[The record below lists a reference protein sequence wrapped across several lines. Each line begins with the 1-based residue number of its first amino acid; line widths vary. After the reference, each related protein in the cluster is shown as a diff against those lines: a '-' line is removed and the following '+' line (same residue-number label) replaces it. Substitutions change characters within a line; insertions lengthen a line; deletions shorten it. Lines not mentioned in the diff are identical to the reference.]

1 MVLSVGKSFLLRF
14 PSCRFF
20 RTCRKNSET
29 YLGYYS
35 SSTME
40 PFAKVVDGS
49 ELLAIFVKSF
59 IADTQQGP

>member
-1 MVLSVGKSFLLRF
+1 
-14 PSCRFF
+14 
-20 RTCRKNSET
+20 
-29 YLGYYS
+29 
-35 SSTME
+35 ME